1 MPKVFRAPN
10 PHSLVHRAI
19 EKAGGIKRLS
29 ECVHLSPR
37 TVAQWVKVDRISNKH
52 ILQVCH
58 AADVEPLPLLAYIE
72 RKKKPWFFKVAARKE
87 NALATLTR
95 LQQGEISL
103 AEAATTLNLSPR
115 QISLITTKW
124 GDRLPLLKE
133 TLESDLPQAVK
144 AARLNVTERQL
155 RRLQTTYLP
164 PRPDTGPKPYRIAR
178 ERAKSK
184 WRLYHSQA
192 VKIVRGELS
201 VVAAAE
207 EIGLSKRQM
216 HRWLE
221 KTLTDRFGLQL
232 QSIRPLPRPFRYAL
246 AVEVEQE
253 HPAAAVHL
261 INYWRRNALKTRV
274 FGKVPDSW
282 KRVSLRRCLIGLFN
296 GEISLKELAEA
307 RETDSGRLVPL
318 LTSNLIPFGVT
329 FEAAASWSVFHQAA
343 LAEILNALP
352 EPKTPIFRPGEAIKS
367 GFQPKF
373 SLKKAAK

>member
-10 PHSLVHRAI
+10 PHSLVHQAI

-52 ILQVCH
+52 ILHVCH

-72 RKKKPWFFKVAARKE
+72 RKKKPWFFKAAARKE

-95 LQQGEISL
+95 LQQGEIS
-103 AEAATTLNLSPR
+103 
-115 QISLITTKW
+115 
-124 GDRLPLLKE
+124 
-133 TLESDLPQAVK
+133 
-144 AARLNVTERQL
+144 
-155 RRLQTTYLP
+155 
-164 PRPDTGPKPYRIAR
+164 
-178 ERAKSK
+178 
-184 WRLYHSQA
+184 
-192 VKIVRGELS
+192 
-201 VVAAAE
+201 
-207 EIGLSKRQM
+207 
-216 HRWLE
+216 
-221 KTLTDRFGLQL
+221 
-232 QSIRPLPRPFRYAL
+232 
-246 AVEVEQE
+246 
-253 HPAAAVHL
+253 
-261 INYWRRNALKTRV
+261 
-274 FGKVPDSW
+274 
-282 KRVSLRRCLIGLFN
+282 
-296 GEISLKELAEA
+296 LAEA

-352 EPKTPIFRPGEAIKS
+352 EQKTPIFRPGEAIKS